1 MLVLLSM
8 PHATHAE
15 PKIHL
20 KACQN
25 YLGNLLSPPFAAAQ
39 PVSCRKKK
47 VPYTISRQQ
56 MSPMNYVNEVCKR
69 YEDGEEEEE
78 KPAQSINMKRNK

>member
-20 KACQN
+20 KACKN

-47 VPYTISRQQ
+47 
-56 MSPMNYVNEVCKR
+56 SPTLIF
-69 YEDGEEEEE
+69 GL
-78 KPAQSINMKRNK
+78 